1 MTSATTSGVG
11 GVRRRDRERRERD
24 AFDRLRAELTQAFAT
39 PDSSYVALNA
49 SEVIAR
55 NRA

>member
-1 MTSATTSGVG
+1 MSRKTIMT
-11 GVRRRDRERRERD
+11 RRRDRERRERD

-39 PDSSYVALNA
+39 PDSSCVALNA